1 MQPSMVYFGAVAAS
15 SLFDFDEEEQQE
27 HQEQQEQHRTEH
39 FVNTKTITLTNHSL
53 TPQTMK
59 LVGCSSDAMHV
70 RNASGNGAS
79 ETHDEQ
85 KEEWRL
91 GPGEQIDVEVVFH
104 PEMPQVLY
112 HGELLFQNV
121 SSNTNSSTTSSNME
135 DQEVLMVNARGYGAG
150 SQLIIQKR

>member
-15 SLFDFDEEEQQE
+15 SLFDFDEEEQ
-27 HQEQQEQHRTEH
+27 QEQQEQHRTEH

-79 ETHDEQ
+79 ET
-85 KEEWRL
+85 WRL
-91 GPGEQIDVEVVFH
+91 GPGEQIDVELVFH